1 MYYRVIVNNFNSG
14 FEQALATKNFG
25 RVESCHNDLSN
36 ANDAVRKAKKVRH
49 CFDDFAVIYTEEKL
63 KKGECYPD
71 LVYQLHSDNNRKQCI
86 EFCSRVLAGLAE
98 GKDLSKFDYIVKH
111 PVDEFGQD
119 VSYDDWMAKFTCE
132 AQLLLEERDKAEQE
146 KARLV
151 AQEKSNI
158 KSFERDSEEITY
170 SFPAVAGIQ
179 AGREFFI
186 AQVPFKYLV
195 KFFTFV
201 DESLPAE
208 DRAQRKVNEKH
219 GNDIAE
225 YITNN
230 PSEYVLPS
238 ITVSVDKAMTFDAAV
253 IAGSA
258 SRLGIL
264 RISCDATILIND
276 GQHRNFGINIALKN
290 NKGLENETIPVTF
303 FYDEGLKRS
312 QQIFA
317 DINNNLS
324 KPSKAISSLYDSR
337 NEFNNF
343 VIDLIKNIPIG
354 KYIDLENTSINA
366 KSPFLWSLVHFKK
379 FIEALSGVKE
389 KAFNKT
395 GMDLMHQM
403 VLKKSVNIIFDV
415 LCSGEDSEFAS
426 LLNGDLKPVDLR
438 NDYLSGYAVF
448 LESLGFALASAIEVS
463 SVLSGEFDELQFRSF
478 VCKMAGVERYLNSD
492 CWQNRCVR
500 AERLVKNN
508 DSVNLTAAVFRREGD
523 LQLTEKMIEIENR
536 YGFNFSV

>member
-1 MYYRVIVNNFNSG
+1 MYYRVIVNKFNSG

-25 RVESCHNDLSN
+25 RVESCHNDSYN
-36 ANDAVRKAKKVRH
+36 ANEAVTKAKRGRH

-71 LVYQLHSDNNRKQCI
+71 LVYQLHSDNNRKHCI
-86 EFCSRVLAGLAE
+86 ELCSRVLAGLAE
-98 GKDLSKFDYIVKH
+98 GKDLSKFDYIVSH

-146 KARLV
+146 KARL
-151 AQEKSNI
+151 
-158 KSFERDSEEITY
+158 
-170 SFPAVAGIQ
+170 
-179 AGREFFI
+179 
-186 AQVPFKYLV
+186 
-195 KFFTFV
+195 
-201 DESLPAE
+201 
-208 DRAQRKVNEKH
+208 
-219 GNDIAE
+219 
-225 YITNN
+225 
-230 PSEYVLPS
+230 
-238 ITVSVDKAMTFDAAV
+238 
-253 IAGSA
+253 
-258 SRLGIL
+258 
-264 RISCDATILIND
+264 
-276 GQHRNFGINIALKN
+276 
-290 NKGLENETIPVTF
+290 
-303 FYDEGLKRS
+303 
-312 QQIFA
+312 
-317 DINNNLS
+317 
-324 KPSKAISSLYDSR
+324 
-337 NEFNNF
+337 FNNF
-343 VIDLIKNIPIG
+343 VIDLIKNIPVG
-354 KYIDLENTSINA
+354 KYIDLENTSVNA

-379 FIEALSGVKE
+379 FIEALSGFKE

-395 GMDLMHQM
+395 GVDLMHQM

-426 LLNGDLKPVDLR
+426 LLNGDLKPADLR
-438 NDYLSGYAVF
+438 NEYISGYAVF
-448 LESLGFALASAIEVS
+448 LESLGLALASAIEVS